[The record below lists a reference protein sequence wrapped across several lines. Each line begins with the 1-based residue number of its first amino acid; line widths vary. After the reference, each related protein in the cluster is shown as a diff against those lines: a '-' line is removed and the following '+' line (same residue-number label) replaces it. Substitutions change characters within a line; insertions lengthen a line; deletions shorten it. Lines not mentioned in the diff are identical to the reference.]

1 MVDMQALTNI
11 LPKHYR
17 GLAKAETEPSLH
29 FLVDLEMEY
38 LPPLPNEEE
47 DLDVGQDDHLLVF
60 I

>member
-1 MVDMQALTNI
+1 VKDNTKFLHNR
-11 LPKHYR
+11 YR

-38 LPPLPNEEE
+38 LPLLPNEEE
-47 DLDVGQDDHLLVF
+47 DLDVGQDIICWYL